1 MKITANI
8 IFVMLST
15 LLIVVLECFDFFI
28 FVLLKFLLSPYLRII
43 IILHF

>member
-28 FVLLKFLLSPYLRII
+28 FVLLKF
-43 IILHF
+43 